1 MSGAHKAG
9 VVVTA
14 IATAAL
20 SWGAGCGGAGAQEK
34 DDAAKGIEAYRQA
47 LKDGSPAEL
56 FEMAGEELWRKPA
69 GPRNVSLEGC
79 DLGLGAGVVEGAYAR
94 LPRYFPDTGKVQDL
108 ESRLLTCMET
118 LQGIDVRPYVE
129 ARFGT
134 PKKDELVA
142 LATFVSGLSKD
153 VPVEVSVAH
162 PKERAMFDLG
172 QRMFHFQAGP
182 HDFSCATCHGQEGR
196 RIRMQDLPYIPA
208 KEGAAAGWTSWPA
221 YRVSAGQMWSMQWR
235 INDCFRQQRFPEPV
249 YASDMTVAL
258 SMFMAA
264 TANGATMA
272 TPGIK
277 R

>member
-1 MSGAHKAG
+1 
-9 VVVTA
+9 
-14 IATAAL
+14 
-20 SWGAGCGGAGAQEK
+20 
-34 DDAAKGIEAYRQA
+34 
-47 LKDGSPAEL
+47 
-56 FEMAGEELWRKPA
+56 
-69 GPRNVSLEGC
+69 
-79 DLGLGAGVVEGAYAR
+79 
-94 LPRYFPDTGKVQDL
+94 VQDL

-118 LQGIDVRPYVE
+118 LQGIDTRAHVE

-142 LATFVSGLSKD
+142 LATYVAGMSKD
-153 VPVEVSVAH
+153 RPVDVAASH
-162 PKERAMFDLG
+162 PKERAMFELG
-172 QRMFHFQAGP
+172 RRMFFYQAGP
-182 HDFSCATCHGQEGR
+182 HDFSCATCHAQEGR

-264 TANGATMA
+264 TANGSTMA